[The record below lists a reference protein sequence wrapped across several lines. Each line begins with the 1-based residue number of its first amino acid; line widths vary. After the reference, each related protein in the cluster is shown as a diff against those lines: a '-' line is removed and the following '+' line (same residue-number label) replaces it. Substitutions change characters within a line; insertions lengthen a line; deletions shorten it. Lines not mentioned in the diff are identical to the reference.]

1 MQAIILVLVFISVKL
16 YQAKDFSEYYNR
28 IHLLVLTACVASGLY
43 NISYF
48 FTIFVLTYYVMAV
61 VLQLMSIKIK
71 YKLTSFILLC
81 LLLVKLAMF

>member
-1 MQAIILVLVFISVKL
+1 MQAIIIAIVYIAIKL
-16 YQAKDFSEYYNR
+16 YQAKDFSQYNTNV
-28 IHLLVLTACVASGLY
+28 HLLAFFASIASGLY

-48 FTIFVLTYYVMAV
+48 FTIFVSTYYVLAV
-61 VLQLMSIKIK
+61 ILQLMSVKIK

>member
-16 YQAKDFSEYYNR
+16 YQAKDFSEYHTR

-61 VLQLMSIKIK
+61 GLQLMSIKIK